1 MRAITAALVLGVLTC
16 SSASIAPAHAQA
28 QIQPLPAFKVFSEDA
43 SAGRRVVAVRIDHR
57 ISEAEVSRIAEAV
70 KSRARAQAARTQVN
84 FYLNGVRAGE
94 GAWAS
99 ATYAPD
105 LKIVVNGLTA
115 EEEQAFAAE
124 VENDPRNV
132 VGAWLTGAPAVPGR
146 LMVFRE
152 KNRLFAEW
160 RVRGGHRTVDEVVES
175 RGSRGHRFDI
185 PGDDSQYYVMLP
197 GGALELRDKTALIAV
212 AERIPLAKDRGR
224 LAQRGLGIAGALAA
238 KQDRAKAAV
247 AAARAR
253 TPLPAPSQPAV
264 TVTQQTA
271 AQVPPPDAAS
281 PVAAFVSVAPKGI
294 VPSPSIAE
302 TKAPVAPSEVAATS
316 VAELAAAPLSAA
328 PPVKPRKIVH
338 RAPSRQR
345 QASVAKDTSTGA
357 LVAARLSNH

>member
-1 MRAITAALVLGVLTC
+1 MRAITAALVVGLLSY
-16 SSASIAPAHAQA
+16 SSAPIAPAHAQA
-28 QIQPLPAFKVFSEDA
+28 QIQSLPTYKVFSEDA

-57 ISEAEVSRIAEAV
+57 ITEAEVSRIAEAV
-70 KSRARAQAARTQVN
+70 KSRGRAQAARTQVN
-84 FYLNGVRAGE
+84 FYLNGVRAGD

-99 ATYAPD
+99 ATYGPD

-124 VENDPRNV
+124 VENDHRNV

-146 LMVFRE
+146 LMIFRE

-253 TPLPAPSQPAV
+253 TATPAPSQPAV
-264 TVTQQTA
+264 TVTQQTS
-271 AQVPPPDAAS
+271 AQAPPDAAS

-302 TKAPVAPSEVAATS
+302 TKAPVAPSEVAAAS
-316 VAELAAAPLSAA
+316 VAEGPAAAPQTVA
-328 PPVKPRKIVH
+328 PKPRKFVH

>member
-1 MRAITAALVLGVLTC
+1 MAF
-16 SSASIAPAHAQA
+16 APATAPGPARPMAQ
-28 QIQPLPAFKVFSEDA
+28 
-43 SAGRRVVAVRIDHR
+43 H
-57 ISEAEVSRIAEAV
+57 
-70 KSRARAQAARTQVN
+70 
-84 FYLNGVRAGE
+84 
-94 GAWAS
+94 
-99 ATYAPD
+99 

-124 VENDPRNV
+124 VENDHPQRSRCV
-132 VGAWLTGAPAVPGR
+132 VDRRPAVPGR
-146 LMVFRE
+146 LMIFRE

-253 TPLPAPSQPAV
+253 TATPAPSQPAV
-264 TVTQQTA
+264 TVTQQTS
-271 AQVPPPDAAS
+271 AQAPPDAAS
-281 PVAAFVSVAPKGI
+281 PVAAF
-294 VPSPSIAE
+294 SPWLRRASCHRPRSR
-302 TKAPVAPSEVAATS
+302 KRRHPLRRPRWLPRS
-316 VAELAAAPLSAA
+316 VAEGPAAAPQTVAPASRANSFIVRRHASVRRALQKTLRPVPSSPHVFRTTRVAGGVSGA
-328 PPVKPRKIVH
+328 PPRGGA
-338 RAPSRQR
+338 RAPGVKWIGVRR
-345 QASVAKDTSTGA
+345 
-357 LVAARLSNH
+357 

>member
-1 MRAITAALVLGVLTC
+1 MR
-16 SSASIAPAHAQA
+16 
-28 QIQPLPAFKVFSEDA
+28 
-43 SAGRRVVAVRIDHR
+43 
-57 ISEAEVSRIAEAV
+57 
-70 KSRARAQAARTQVN
+70 
-84 FYLNGVRAGE
+84 
-94 GAWAS
+94 
-99 ATYAPD
+99 PD

-124 VENDPRNV
+124 VENDHRNV

-146 LMVFRE
+146 LMIFRE

-253 TPLPAPSQPAV
+253 TATPAPSQPAV
-264 TVTQQTA
+264 TVTQQTS
-271 AQVPPPDAAS
+271 AQAPPDAAS

-302 TKAPVAPSEVAATS
+302 TKAPVAPSEVAAALRCRGPRRSTTGRGSGGQAAQIRSSCAVTPASGERCKRHFDRCPRRRTS
-316 VAELAAAPLSAA
+316 LEPLEW
-328 PPVKPRKIVH
+328 PVVYRVRRPE
-338 RAPSRQR
+338 A
-345 QASVAKDTSTGA
+345 G
-357 LVAARLSNH
+357 LARLV